1 MVNVSADPE
10 TIDAEIPTIRRAVLD
25 KISRTLGHSISNLI
39 ETESILTPRDI
50 ENRTSSWRGALYG
63 PVPTMRSPH
72 FSATEIVRSK
82 CKGLYFCGGSV
93 HPGGGIPLCLLSA
106 RIASELIQTTTP

>member
-10 TIDAEIPTIRRAVLD
+10 TIDAEIPAIRRAVLD
-25 KISRTLGHSISNLI
+25 KISRTLGHSISDLI

-63 PVPTMRSPH
+63 ASSNNALAAFLRH
-72 FSATEIVRSK
+72 RNRSK
-82 CKGLYFCGGSV
+82 QIKGLYFCGGSV